1 LNGLAAHRVAI
12 AAKMPQLRGNPN
24 RAAAALRPCQPYGS
38 NRFPRDGAVGTGN
51 AGHRDCHLRSRAL
64 EGARRHRSN
73 DGFAYCTALFE
84 QSSRHAQPA
93 HLGIIAVRDKSLD
106 KPLRAAGNIGE
117 GLCNPTSGAGFRGRH
132 DPARIL
138 QAPADSRG
146 KMFELRIGVRHDHE
160 STSLELRMDIATPEH
175 TPMMQQYLRIKAQH
189 PDVLLFYRMGDFYEM
204 FYDDARRAA
213 ELLDIAL
220 TQRGASAGA
229 PIPMAG
235 VPAVTLDSYLAK
247 LVRKGESVAICEQ
260 RGDPGKAKGP
270 MEREVVR
277 IVTPGTITDEAL
289 LEERRD
295 NVLASVCAG
304 DGRYGLAWLE
314 LSAGRFSVMELESL
328 AALEAEVERLQP
340 KEILAPDGAQPAL
353 ARSLSAADRPWR
365 ARAPWQFDID
375 SATHALTEQFRTRD
389 LAGFG
394 CADKPQAIAAAG
406 ALLSFVR
413 ETQKSALPHL
423 LSITTEERDAA
434 LIMDPATRR
443 NLELDESL
451 AGTQELTLAGVF
463 DRTSTPMGG
472 RLLRR
477 WLHRPLRDRDILRSR
492 YHAVATLIEQ
502 AHYGEFAEPLRAIG
516 DLERILARIALR
528 SARPRDLAQLRG
540 ALAAL
545 PALKQALVTVAEAS
559 LLLKLA
565 AEIGDH
571 RQEHDL
577 LRRSI
582 IDSPPHY
589 LRDGGVIAEGYDAE
603 LDELR
608 ALGSNTEQFLLDL
621 EQRERERSGLSSLKL
636 GFNRVQ
642 GFYIEVNRS
651 QADRVPPEYLRR
663 QTVKSAERFITP
675 ELKSFE
681 DKVLGAR
688 DRALAREKSLYEEVL
703 DRLSA
708 MLPSLQSTA
717 TAVAQIDVLACFAER
732 AAALDC
738 AQPELTAE
746 PTLLIE
752 GGRHPVVERAGRE
765 PFIPN
770 DVRFDQS
777 RRMLI
782 ITGPN
787 MGGKSTYMRQT
798 ALIVVLAHI
807 GCFVPARR
815 AVLGPIDR
823 IFTRIGA
830 SDDLAGGRST
840 FMLEMTETAN
850 ILNNAT
856 AESLVL
862 MDEVGRGTSTFD
874 GLSLAWACA
883 AFIASKIRAFTL
895 FATHYFELTSL
906 ASEAPGVVN
915 VHVEAVEHGDRLVF
929 LHSVKEGPANQS
941 YGLQVAALAGIP
953 KSVTAQARRYLTEL
967 ERERD
972 ALRKHNSPQAE
983 LPIFTPAAA
992 PMVSAALTALR
1003 AADPD
1008 TLSPRAALDL
1018 LFRLKSLDRDQS

>member
-1 LNGLAAHRVAI
+1 MI
-12 AAKMPQLRGNPN
+12 EPEEK
-24 RAAAALRPCQPYGS
+24 
-38 NRFPRDGAVGTGN
+38 TG
-51 AGHRDCHLRSRAL
+51 
-64 EGARRHRSN
+64 
-73 DGFAYCTALFE
+73 
-84 QSSRHAQPA
+84 
-93 HLGIIAVRDKSLD
+93 
-106 KPLRAAGNIGE
+106 
-117 GLCNPTSGAGFRGRH
+117 
-132 DPARIL
+132 
-138 QAPADSRG
+138 
-146 KMFELRIGVRHDHE
+146 
-160 STSLELRMDIATPEH
+160 H

-204 FYDDARRAA
+204 FYDDARRAS

-247 LVRKGESVAICEQ
+247 LVRKGQSVAICEQ
-260 RGDPGKAKGP
+260 RGDPGKTKGP
-270 MEREVVR
+270 MDREVVR
-277 IVTPGTITDEAL
+277 IVTPGTVTDEAL

-295 NVLASVCAG
+295 NVLASVYG
-304 DGRYGLAWLE
+304 HEGRYGLAWLD
-314 LSAGRFSVMELESL
+314 LSAGRFSVMELANL
-328 AALEAEVERLQP
+328 ASLEAEVERLRP
-340 KEILAPDGAQPAL
+340 AEILAPDGAQPDL
-353 ARSLSAADRPWR
+353 SRSSAAEDYPWR
-365 ARAPWQFDID
+365 TRAPWHFDID
-375 SATHALTEQFRTRD
+375 SATRALTDQFRTRD

-394 CADKPQAIAAAG
+394 CADKPLAIAAAG
-406 ALLSFVR
+406 ALLAYVR

-451 AGTQELTLAGVF
+451 AGSPDLTLAGVF
-463 DRTSTPMGG
+463 DRTATAMGG

-477 WLHRPLRDRDILRSR
+477 WLHRPLRDRGILRAR
-492 YHAVATLIEQ
+492 YHAVATLIDQ
-502 AHYGEFAEPLRAIG
+502 VQHTQIAESLRAIG

-528 SARPRDLAQLRG
+528 SARPRDLTQLRA
-540 ALAAL
+540 ALGAL
-545 PALKQALVTVAEAS
+545 PALRRLVATAAQS
-559 LLLKLA
+559 PLLQQLTSA
-565 AEIGDH
+565 IGDH
-571 RQEHDL
+571 HDEHAL
-577 LRRSI
+577 LERALV
-582 IDSPPHY
+582 DAPPHY
-589 LRDGGVIAEGYDAE
+589 LRDGGVIAAGYDAE

-608 ALGSNTEQFLLDL
+608 TLGGNTEKFLMEL
-621 EQRERERSGLSSLKL
+621 EQRERARSGLSSLKL

-642 GFYIEVNRS
+642 GFFIEVNRS
-651 QADRVPPEYLRR
+651 QADKVPVEYLRR

-688 DRALAREKSLYEEVL
+688 ERAQARERALYEGLL
-703 DRLSA
+703 DQICA
-708 MLPSLQSTA
+708 NLPALQVTTTA
-717 TAVAQIDVLACFAER
+717 ITQIDVLSCFAER
-732 AAALDC
+732 ATALRC
-738 AQPELTAE
+738 AQPELVDE
-746 PTLLIE
+746 PMLHID

-770 DVRFDQS
+770 DLRFDDS

-798 ALIVVLAHI
+798 ALIVILAHI

-815 AVLGPIDR
+815 AVLGPMDR

-856 AESLVL
+856 DKSLVL

-883 AFIASKIRAFTL
+883 AFIATKIRAFTL

-906 ASEAPGVVN
+906 ATEAPGVAN

-972 ALRKHNSPQAE
+972 ALRSHSSPQGE
-983 LPIFTPAAA
+983 LPLFAPASA
-992 PMVSAALTALR
+992 PVQQSAALEALR

-1008 TLSPRAALDL
+1008 TLSPRDALDL
-1018 LFRLKSLDRDQS
+1018 LFRLKNLDRDPES

>member
-1 LNGLAAHRVAI
+1 MN
-12 AAKMPQLRGNPN
+12 Q
-24 RAAAALRPCQPYGS
+24 
-38 NRFPRDGAVGTGN
+38 
-51 AGHRDCHLRSRAL
+51 
-64 EGARRHRSN
+64 
-73 DGFAYCTALFE
+73 
-84 QSSRHAQPA
+84 
-93 HLGIIAVRDKSLD
+93 
-106 KPLRAAGNIGE
+106 
-117 GLCNPTSGAGFRGRH
+117 NPTDG
-132 DPARIL
+132 P
-138 QAPADSRG
+138 
-146 KMFELRIGVRHDHE
+146 KN
-160 STSLELRMDIATPEH
+160 TPDH

-235 VPAVTLDSYLAK
+235 VPVVTLDGYLAK
-247 LVRKGESVAICEQ
+247 LVRKGQSVAICEQ
-260 RGDPGKAKGP
+260 RGDPGKNKGP
-270 MEREVVR
+270 MDREVVR
-277 IVTPGTITDEAL
+277 IVTPGTVTDEAL

-295 NVLASVCAG
+295 TVVASVCG
-304 DGRYGLAWLE
+304 QGGRYGLAWLD
-314 LSAGRFSVMELESL
+314 LSAGRFSVMELGNL
-328 AALEAEVERLQP
+328 AALEAEVERLRP
-340 KEILAPDGAQPAL
+340 AELLAPDGAQPVL
-353 ARSLSAADRPWR
+353 TRSSAAEDRPWR
-365 ARAPWQFDID
+365 ARAPWHFDLD
-375 SATHALTEQFRTRD
+375 SATRALTEQFHTRD
-389 LAGFG
+389 LAGYG
-394 CADKPQAIAAAG
+394 CADKPLAIAAAG
-406 ALLSFVR
+406 ALLAYVR

-451 AGTQELTLAGVF
+451 AGSAELTLAGVF
-463 DRTSTPMGG
+463 DRTTTAMGG
-472 RLLRR
+472 RLMRR
-477 WLHRPLRDRDILRSR
+477 WLHRPLRDRDILRAR

-502 AHYGEFAEPLRAIG
+502 RQHADIAEGLAAIG

-528 SARPRDLAQLRG
+528 SARPRDLVQLRA
-540 ALAAL
+540 ALAVL
-545 PALKQALVTVAEAS
+545 PSVRRIVAGAQSPLLQQLNAGISDHQSEHGLLQRAIDEA
-559 LLLKLA
+559 
-565 AEIGDH
+565 
-571 RQEHDL
+571 
-577 LRRSI
+577 
-582 IDSPPHY
+582 PPHY
-589 LRDGGVIAEGYDAE
+589 LREGGVIAEGYDAE

-608 ALGSNTEQFLLDL
+608 ALGSNTEQFLIDL
-621 EQRERERSGLSSLKL
+621 ERRERDRSGLSSLKL

-642 GFYIEVNRS
+642 GFFIEVNRS
-651 QADRVPPEYLRR
+651 QADKVPAEYLRR

-688 DRALAREKSLYEEVL
+688 ERAQARERFLYETVLEQLSAALAALQA
-703 DRLSA
+703 SA
-708 MLPSLQSTA
+708 A
-717 TAVAQIDVLACFAER
+717 AIAEIDVLSCFAER
-732 AAALDC
+732 ATTLQC
-738 AQPELTAE
+738 AQPELVEE
-746 PTLLIE
+746 PMLRID

-770 DVRFDQS
+770 DVRCDDS

-798 ALIVVLAHI
+798 ALIVILAHI

-815 AVLGPIDR
+815 AILGPLDR

-856 AESLVL
+856 DKSLVL

-883 AFIASKIRAFTL
+883 AFIATKIRAFTL

-906 ASEAPGVVN
+906 AGEAPGVVN
-915 VHVEAVEHGDRLVF
+915 VHVEAVEHGERLVF

-972 ALRKHNSPQAE
+972 ALRSHSSPQGE
-983 LPIFTPAAA
+983 LPLFAAA
-992 PMVSAALTALR
+992 PTPVPESAALEALR
-1003 AADPD
+1003 AVDPN
-1008 TLSPRAALDL
+1008 TLSPRDALDL
-1018 LFRLKSLDRDQS
+1018 LFRLKNLDRGQAS